1 MKKVVSGIIAL
12 VAVVLFFAP
21 TAQAAGA
28 ITADEQ
34 RILDELNQGVSV
46 GGKTFNLRASD
57 IAQAEN
63 HLKQNDI
70 SASEANQV
78 IAKIQQARALIASSG
93 VDVSNIN
100 SIEDLLKALPADLTN
115 QLKDIIT
122 AAANILGLSI
132 SFHPG
137 GFSIVQ
143 TNPDVNGS
151 GTADTDN
158 GSASNSAANNG
169 SSTTASKPST
179 STVYSSGSAVKQTG
193 ATYAASAIS
202 FASLLL
208 VAAGAAVVGRKK
220 IA

>member
-70 SASEANQV
+70 SASDANQV
-78 IAKIQQARALIASSG
+78 IAQIQQARALIANSG
-93 VDVSNIN
+93 IDVSNIN
-100 SIEDLLKALPADLTN
+100 SIEDLLRALPADLTN

-122 AAANILGLSI
+122 SAANILGLSI
-132 SFHPG
+132 SFNQN
-137 GFSIVQ
+137 GFTI
-143 TNPDVNGS
+143 NGS
-151 GTADTDN
+151 NGTNGADGSNGTNGTNGTN
-158 GSASNSAANNG
+158 GSNGTSGSNI
-169 SSTTASKPST
+169 
-179 STVYSSGSAVKQTG
+179 VYSSGSAVKQTG

>member
-70 SASEANQV
+70 SASDANQV
-78 IAKIQQARALIASSG
+78 IAQIQQARALIANSG

-100 SIEDLLKALPADLTN
+100 SIEDLLRALPLDLTN
-115 QLKDIIT
+115 QLKNIIT
-122 AAANILGLSI
+122 SAANILGLSI
-132 SFHPG
+132 SFNQN
-137 GFSIVQ
+137 GFTI
-143 TNPDVNGS
+143 NGS
-151 GTADTDN
+151 NGTNGADGSNGTNGTNGTN
-158 GSASNSAANNG
+158 GSNGTSGSNI
-169 SSTTASKPST
+169 
-179 STVYSSGSAVKQTG
+179 VYSSGSAVKQTG

>member
-46 GGKTFNLRASD
+46 GRKTFNLRASD

-78 IAKIQQARALIASSG
+78 IAKIQQARALIANSG

-100 SIEDLLKALPADLTN
+100 SIEDLLRALPADLTN

-122 AAANILGLSI
+122 SAANILGLSI

-137 GFSIVQ
+137 GFSI
-143 TNPDVNGS
+143 NGS
-151 GTADTDN
+151 NANGATAGT
-158 GSASNSAANNG
+158 NNG
-169 SSTTASKPST
+169 SSVTSSKPST
-179 STVYSSGSAVKQTG
+179 STVYTSGSAVKQTG
-193 ATYAASAIS
+193 ATYAA
-202 FASLLL
+202 
-208 VAAGAAVVGRKK
+208 AAGAAVVGRKK

>member
-70 SASEANQV
+70 SASDANQV
-78 IAKIQQARALIASSG
+78 IAQIQQARALIANSG

-100 SIEDLLKALPADLTN
+100 SIEDLLRALPLDLTN

-132 SFHPG
+132 SFHTG
-137 GFSIVQ
+137 GFSI
-143 TNPDVNGS
+143 NGS
-151 GTADTDN
+151 NAN
-158 GSASNSAANNG
+158 GSTAGTNNG
-169 SSTTASKPST
+169 SSVTSSKPST
-179 STVYSSGSAVKQTG
+179 STVYTSGSAVKQTG

>member
-70 SASEANQV
+70 SASDANQV
-78 IAKIQQARALIASSG
+78 IAQIQQARALIANSG
-93 VDVSNIN
+93 VDVSNIT
-100 SIEDLLKALPADLTN
+100 SIEDLLRALPLDLTN

-122 AAANILGLSI
+122 SAANILGLSI
-132 SFHPG
+132 SFHTG
-137 GFSIVQ
+137 GFSI
-143 TNPDVNGS
+143 NGS
-151 GTADTDN
+151 NAN
-158 GSASNSAANNG
+158 GSNANGSTAGTNNG
-169 SSTTASKPST
+169 SSVTSSKPST
-179 STVYSSGSAVKQTG
+179 STVYTSGSAVKQTG

>member
-78 IAKIQQARALIASSG
+78 IAKIQQARALIANSG

-137 GFSIVQ
+137 GFTI
-143 TNPDVNGS
+143 NGS
-151 GTADTDN
+151 NGTNGTNGTDGVDGTNGTN
-158 GSASNSAANNG
+158 GSNGTSGSNI
-169 SSTTASKPST
+169 
-179 STVYSSGSAVKQTG
+179 VYSSGSAVKQTG

>member
-70 SASEANQV
+70 SASDANQV
-78 IAKIQQARALIASSG
+78 IAQIQQARALIANSG

-100 SIEDLLKALPADLTN
+100 SIEHLLRALPLDLTN

-122 AAANILGLSI
+122 SAANILGLSI
-132 SFHPG
+132 SFHTG
-137 GFSIVQ
+137 GFSI
-143 TNPDVNGS
+143 NGS
-151 GTADTDN
+151 NAN
-158 GSASNSAANNG
+158 GSNANGSTAGTNNG
-169 SSTTASKPST
+169 SSVTSSKPST
-179 STVYSSGSAVKQTG
+179 STVYTSGSAVKQTG

>member
-70 SASEANQV
+70 SASDANQV
-78 IAKIQQARALIASSG
+78 IAKIQQARALIANSG

-100 SIEDLLKALPADLTN
+100 SIEDLLRALPLDLTN

-122 AAANILGLSI
+122 SAANILGLSI
-132 SFHPG
+132 SFHTG
-137 GFSIVQ
+137 GFSI
-143 TNPDVNGS
+143 NGS
-151 GTADTDN
+151 NAN
-158 GSASNSAANNG
+158 GSTAGTNNG
-169 SSTTASKPST
+169 SSVTSSKPST
-179 STVYSSGSAVKQTG
+179 STVYTSGSAVKQTG

>member
-70 SASEANQV
+70 SASDANQV
-78 IAKIQQARALIASSG
+78 IAKIQQARALIANSG

-100 SIEDLLKALPADLTN
+100 SIEDLLRALPLDLTN

-122 AAANILGLSI
+122 SAANILGLSI
-132 SFHPG
+132 SFHTG
-137 GFSIVQ
+137 GFSI
-143 TNPDVNGS
+143 NGS
-151 GTADTDN
+151 NANAAGT
-158 GSASNSAANNG
+158 NNG
-169 SSTTASKPST
+169 SSVTSSKPST
-179 STVYSSGSAVKQTG
+179 STVYTSGSAVKQTG

>member
-70 SASEANQV
+70 SASDANQV
-78 IAKIQQARALIASSG
+78 IAQIQQARALIANSG

-100 SIEDLLKALPADLTN
+100 SIEDLLRALPLDLTN

-122 AAANILGLSI
+122 SAANILGLSI
-132 SFHPG
+132 SFHTG
-137 GFSIVQ
+137 GFSI
-143 TNPDVNGS
+143 NGS
-151 GTADTDN
+151 NANGATAGT
-158 GSASNSAANNG
+158 NNG
-169 SSTTASKPST
+169 SSVTSSKPST
-179 STVYSSGSAVKQTG
+179 STVYTSGSAVKQTG

>member
-70 SASEANQV
+70 SASDANQV
-78 IAKIQQARALIASSG
+78 IAQIQQARALIANSG

-100 SIEDLLKALPADLTN
+100 SIEDLLRALPLDLTN

-122 AAANILGLSI
+122 SAANILGLSI
-132 SFHPG
+132 SFHTG
-137 GFSIVQ
+137 GFSI
-143 TNPDVNGS
+143 NGS
-151 GTADTDN
+151 NAN
-158 GSASNSAANNG
+158 GSTAGTNNG
-169 SSTTASKPST
+169 SSVTSSKPST
-179 STVYSSGSAVKQTG
+179 STVYTSGSAVKQTG

>member
-70 SASEANQV
+70 SASDANQV
-78 IAKIQQARALIASSG
+78 IAQIQQARALIANSG

-100 SIEDLLKALPADLTN
+100 SIEDLLRALPLDLTN

-122 AAANILGLSI
+122 SAANILGLSI

-137 GFSIVQ
+137 GFTI
-143 TNPDVNGS
+143 NGS
-151 GTADTDN
+151 NGTNGTNGTDGVDGTNGTN
-158 GSASNSAANNG
+158 GSNGTSGSNI
-169 SSTTASKPST
+169 
-179 STVYSSGSAVKQTG
+179 VYSSGSAVKQTG

>member
-70 SASEANQV
+70 SASDANQV
-78 IAKIQQARALIASSG
+78 IAQIQQARALIANSG

-100 SIEDLLKALPADLTN
+100 SIEDLLRALPLDLTN

-122 AAANILGLSI
+122 SAANILGLSI
-132 SFHPG
+132 SFHTG
-137 GFSIVQ
+137 GFSI
-143 TNPDVNGS
+143 NGS
-151 GTADTDN
+151 NAN
-158 GSASNSAANNG
+158 GSNANGSTAGTNNG
-169 SSTTASKPST
+169 SSVTSSKPST
-179 STVYSSGSAVKQTG
+179 STVYTSGSAVKQTG

>member
-1 MKKVVSGIIAL
+1 MKKVISGIIAL

-78 IAKIQQARALIASSG
+78 IAQIQQARALIASSG

-100 SIEDLLKALPADLTN
+100 SIEDLIKALPLDIKN
-115 QLKDIIT
+115 QLKDVIT
-122 AAANILGLSI
+122 QAANILGLSI
-132 SFHPG
+132 SFNQN
-137 GFSIVQ
+137 GFTI
-143 TNPDVNGS
+143 NGS
-151 GTADTDN
+151 NGTNGADGAN
-158 GSASNSAANNG
+158 GSNGTNGTNG
-169 SSTTASKPST
+169 SNGTST
-179 STVYSSGSAVKQTG
+179 SGSSIVYSSGSAVKQTG
-193 ATYAASAIS
+193 ATYVASAIS